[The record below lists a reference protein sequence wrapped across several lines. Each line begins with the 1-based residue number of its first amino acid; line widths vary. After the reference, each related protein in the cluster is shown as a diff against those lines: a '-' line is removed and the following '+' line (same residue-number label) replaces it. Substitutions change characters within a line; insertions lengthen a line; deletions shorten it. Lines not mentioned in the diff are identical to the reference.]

1 MILYL
6 KSQNMVTISFAATQD
21 NVLIYSDLIK
31 VKVALDNGEIMC
43 FEANG
48 YVFNHKERNI
58 LASKSVE
65 EAKNVLY
72 SDLKIDSQR
81 LCIIPTDTKDEVL
94 AYEFRGTIDD
104 KTFLVYVNANNLTEE
119 KIYILLDTPG
129 GTIAI

>member
-1 MILYL
+1 
-6 KSQNMVTISFAATQD
+6 
-21 NVLIYSDLIK
+21 
-31 VKVALDNGEIMC
+31 MC